1 MDREW
6 MYVGNR
12 VSQRFIEGLE
22 TFLETTAEYKKP
34 ENMSDVH
41 YICCPC
47 VDCCNKKMTQDI
59 EEIHEY
65 LLVRGFMSGYTCWTE
80 HGEYKEVVLE
90 DTDVEGDDDIDQTNY
105 CWTEQNMAREDS
117 NVRDDDVVDQ
127 TNHCWTEQNMAGEDT
142 DVGGDD
148 DIDDLDE
155 MLQNVKSEFSDKSQ
169 NDKFSQIMKDYETL
183 LFSGCKKEHNKL
195 HVVLT
200 FLQMKASNGWSDK
213 DSKSQCVA
221 SKHVPS

>member
-1 MDREW
+1 
-6 MYVGNR
+6 

-47 VDCCNKKMTQDI
+47 VDCCNEKMTQDI

-90 DTDVEGDDDIDQTNY
+90 DTDVEGDDDMNQTNY
-105 CWTEQNMAREDS
+105 CWTEQNMAREDT
-117 NVRDDDVVDQ
+117 NVRDDDIDQ

-148 DIDDLDE
+148 DVDDLDE
-155 MLQNVKSEFSDKSQ
+155 MLRYVESEFSGKSQ
-169 NDKFSQIMKDYETL
+169 NDKFPQIMNDYET
-183 LFSGCKKEHNKL
+183 
-195 HVVLT
+195 
-200 FLQMKASNGWSDK
+200 Q
-213 DSKSQCVA
+213 
-221 SKHVPS
+221 